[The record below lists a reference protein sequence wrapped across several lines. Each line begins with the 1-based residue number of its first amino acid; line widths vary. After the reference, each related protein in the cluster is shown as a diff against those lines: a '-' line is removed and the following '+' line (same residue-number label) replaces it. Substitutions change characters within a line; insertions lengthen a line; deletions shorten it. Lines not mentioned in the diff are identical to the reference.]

1 MIFIWFSGDQN
12 SPGIAISPIK
22 VADQNQIDDVNE
34 NEIASISTKN
44 AIGQNKENEKVR
56 FKPLSVVVIMSAEKT
71 LECSSF
77 KPL

>member
-34 NEIASISTKN
+34 NEMTINTNDSAVV
-44 AIGQNKENEKVR
+44 QNKESEKVW
-56 FKPLSVVVIMSAEKT
+56 FNPLSVVVIMSAEKT

>member
-34 NEIASISTKN
+34 NEMTINTNDSAVV
-44 AIGQNKENEKVR
+44 QNKESEKVR
-56 FKPLSVVVIMSAEKT
+56 FNPLSVVVIMSAEKT